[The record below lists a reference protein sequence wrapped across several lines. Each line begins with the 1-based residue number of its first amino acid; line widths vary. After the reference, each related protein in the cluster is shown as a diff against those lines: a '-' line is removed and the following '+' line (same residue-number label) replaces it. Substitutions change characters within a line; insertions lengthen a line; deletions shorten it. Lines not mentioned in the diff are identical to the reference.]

1 MQSQH
6 AMLRLMKSKLPA
18 TQVAL
23 IGNDCTRTMRHGEC
37 TSAASGRFIKRFQ
50 SLRVHFFRFKKKS
63 FSDPFPLERKVV
75 GSMANAGS
83 SSAGLVSER

>member
-50 SLRVHFFRFKKKS
+50 SPLFSLQKKS
-63 FSDPFPLERKVV
+63 FSGPFPLERKVV